1 MITKI
6 HLQKDAVVLSANGER
21 LGSLERVVLNPDE
34 NVITDLVI
42 RIGNLLKHEE
52 KVVPIEYV
60 AETYEGL
67 ILLQDT
73 AGDLKNFPPF
83 EEEWV
88 VENQSKDD
96 SPFSDENVPPVVMG
110 YLVAGSP
117 MMPILTDRVVTRIEQ
132 NIPSGTV
139 AMKAGATVLDT
150 DGKHVGH
157 VEQVLAEPTNDQIKQ
172 MLISSGVVNKEIK
185 LIPIKWVMKVD
196 EETVRLRVDK
206 TTVENLVEELVAE

>member
-6 HLQKDAVVLSANGER
+6 HLQKDAVILSANGER
-21 LGSLERVVLNPDE
+21 LGSLERVVLHPDE
-34 NVITDLVI
+34 NVVTDLVV
-42 RIGNLLKHEE
+42 RIGNFLQHEE

-60 AETYEGL
+60 AETNEGL

-73 AGDLKNFPPF
+73 AGDLKSFPPF
-83 EEEWV
+83 EEEHV
-88 VENQSKDD
+88 VESNIDTPS
-96 SPFSDENVPPVVMG
+96 SSEGVPSVVMG
-110 YLVAGSP
+110 YPVAGSP
-117 MMPILTDRVVTRIEQ
+117 VMPIMTDHVVTRIEQ

-157 VEQVLAEPTNDQIKQ
+157 VERVLAEPIKDQIKQ
-172 MLISSGVVNKEIK
+172 MLISSSSGLLTREIK

-196 EETVRLRVDK
+196 EDTVRLRVDK
-206 TTVENLVEELVAE
+206 TTVENLVEEPVVG